1 MYIHKNEP
9 FIFLKIGMAQN
20 RICQNSCVCGAKPV
34 AVLQTASTSL
44 GEVKF
49 YASMIG
55 LSFNISN
62 ASCSDKF
69 WLF

>member
-1 MYIHKNEP
+1 
-9 FIFLKIGMAQN
+9 MAQN

-34 AVLQTASTSL
+34 AVLQPASMSL